1 MKKLLCTFIT
11 LSCITQTALAM
22 DSESEFEN
30 LYSKKHTVKKA
41 MEATGITEEVCEED
55 EKKTFHKKCRSIIH

>member
-11 LSCITQTALAM
+11 LSCITQTALGM
-22 DSESEFEN
+22 DSESELEN

-41 MEATGITEEVCEED
+41 MEATGTTEEVCEE
-55 EKKTFHKKCRSIIH
+55 EKKSLHKKYCCLIY